1 MAFVPKYILIL
12 LALIVIDFF
21 MAQMIEKSEGR
32 KRKIFFICSLIS
44 NIGILF
50 VFKYFNFF
58 NENIGELAKIL
69 GWNYSIK
76 SLSLIL
82 PLGLSFH
89 TFQSLSYVI
98 EVYRGKYKAEKH
110 FGIYALYVL
119 FFPQLVAGPIE
130 RPQHL
135 LPQLKKD
142 INFDFQNIILGIRL
156 MTWGFFKKLVV
167 ADRLAIAVTYVYSH
181 LSQSTGPGTFTAMIF
196 FAFQLYAD
204 FSGYSDIA
212 RGSAK
217 TLGIDVVKN
226 FNQPYFSTS
235 IAEFWRKW
243 HISLSNW
250 FRDYFYF
257 PVAFSK
263 KNNSRYWLYF
273 SIFLTFLV
281 TGLWHGA
288 GWTFVV
294 MGALHGLYIVSG
306 QVFKPF
312 RDKIANTIY
321 IGSLGQF
328 RANIQKIITFLLVS
342 FSWIFFRS
350 PNMTTAMN
358 FVKSLFSNWSLN
370 LGALQQ
376 ALRYPFDTL
385 GFSKSDLILSV
396 GGILVILI
404 IEHIQ
409 NKEPIDEA
417 FSRQS
422 VLTKTFLYSSL
433 VMAIFLF
440 GVYSSEQFIYFQ
452 F

>member
-1 MAFVPKYILIL
+1 
-12 LALIVIDFF
+12 
-21 MAQMIEKSEGR
+21 
-32 KRKIFFICSLIS
+32 
-44 NIGILF
+44 
-50 VFKYFNFF
+50 
-58 NENIGELAKIL
+58 
-69 GWNYSIK
+69 
-76 SLSLIL
+76 
-82 PLGLSFH
+82 
-89 TFQSLSYVI
+89 
-98 EVYRGKYKAEKH
+98 
-110 FGIYALYVL
+110 
-119 FFPQLVAGPIE
+119 
-130 RPQHL
+130 
-135 LPQLKKD
+135 
-142 INFDFQNIILGIRL
+142 
-156 MTWGFFKKLVV
+156 
-167 ADRLAIAVTYVYSH
+167 
-181 LSQSTGPGTFTAMIF
+181 
-196 FAFQLYAD
+196 
-204 FSGYSDIA
+204 
-212 RGSAK
+212 
-217 TLGIDVVKN
+217 
-226 FNQPYFSTS
+226 
-235 IAEFWRKW
+235 
-243 HISLSNW
+243 
-250 FRDYFYF
+250 
-257 PVAFSK
+257 
-263 KNNSRYWLYF
+263 
-273 SIFLTFLV
+273 
-281 TGLWHGA
+281 
-288 GWTFVV
+288 